1 MAHVKLSEKERI
13 NILMIRGWGDRE
25 RSYDQVC
32 TIFNEVYRTREGLP
46 RISKSAVEKTIR
58 RFRDHGTVANLPKS
72 GRPRT
77 VTTEEKRL
85 AVNNSSITLRNG
97 ASVPDGCCM
106 NVAIVNGLKYAELE
120 NLIFLVTR
128 VVSNCQVFYTS
139 TIYVL

>member
-85 AVNNSSITLRNG
+85 GIIMKGRG
-97 ASVPDGCCM
+97 
-106 NVAIVNGLKYAELE
+106 KE
-120 NLIFLVTR
+120 NRLIWEK
-128 VVSNCQVFYTS
+128 S
-139 TIYVL
+139 